1 MKKDSNTDLDL
12 LKETLK
18 IMPKEQIQ
26 ETFKFDPEKN
36 IDFKNVAKLFDKNDK
51 TDPNLVSK
59 MLNPDMV
66 K

>member
-1 MKKDSNTDLDL
+1 
-12 LKETLK
+12 
-18 IMPKEQIQ
+18 MPKEQIQ